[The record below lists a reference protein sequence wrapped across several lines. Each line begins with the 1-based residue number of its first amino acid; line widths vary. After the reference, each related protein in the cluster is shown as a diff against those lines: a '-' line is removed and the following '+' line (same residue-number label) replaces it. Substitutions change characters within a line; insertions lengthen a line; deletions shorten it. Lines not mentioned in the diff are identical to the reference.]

1 MRFVIDAR
9 YVRERPSGI
18 GRVVEALVTRLP
30 ALAPAERF
38 HLWTHPDRPNLGEG
52 EKVTQKT
59 VNAPA
64 DGLRSLLWP
73 AVLDRLEDDDV
84 VHFPNGLLGRGIR
97 CATVVTMNDVMW
109 LEQPQWVDAR
119 PWVRRV
125 RQRFYQAGMR
135 WAIRDATRLI
145 CISQATADRVMAID
159 PTAGSRIR
167 VAHLAAPPACRPPD
181 DRDAAAARAAELV
194 GSPEP
199 YYLVLGKNEPYKAHE
214 VAVEAFARA
223 SRAGERLVLVQ
234 RTHQGRGL
242 AELAQR
248 LGVDNRVTW
257 LSGLS
262 QEELVTLLQSAKALL
277 QPSLVEGFG
286 LPVVEAM
293 SCGCP
298 VVTSDTPCLVEVV
311 GGAGLHAGVR
321 SVEDTAA
328 ALRKLHDDAFRDD
341 LRARGLERAA
351 DFDWDETARLT
362 LEAYREAAAAGPM
375 RRVVDGQPKRP

>member
-18 GRVVEALVTRLP
+18 GRVVEALVSRLP
-30 ALAPAERF
+30 ALAPEQRF
-38 HLWTHPDRPNLGEG
+38 HLWAHPERPRVGEG
-52 EKVTQKT
+52 QNVTRAT
-59 VNAPA
+59 VSAPA

-109 LEQPQWVDAR
+109 IEQPEWVDAR
-119 PWVRRV
+119 PWLRRV

-159 PTAGSRIR
+159 GTAGARIR
-167 VAHLAAPPACRPPD
+167 VAHLAAPPACRPPE
-181 DRDAAAARAAELV
+181 DRDAAAARAAKLV

-199 YYLVLGKNEPYKAHE
+199 YYVVLGKNEPYKAHE
-214 VAVEAFARA
+214 VAVDAFARA
-223 SRAGERLVLVQ
+223 SLAGERLVLVQ
-234 RTHQGRGL
+234 RTNQGRGL
-242 AELAQR
+242 AELAR
-248 LGVDNRVTW
+248 GLGVDARVTW

-262 QEELVTLLQSAKALL
+262 QGELVTLLQGAKALL

-293 SCGCP
+293 ACGCP

-311 GGAGLHAGVR
+311 GGAGLHARVR
-321 SVEDTAA
+321 SAEDMATAI
-328 ALRKLHDDAFRDD
+328 RKLHDGVFRDE

-362 LEAYREAAAAGPM
+362 LEVYREAAAAGPS
-375 RRVVDGQPKRP
+375 RRSA